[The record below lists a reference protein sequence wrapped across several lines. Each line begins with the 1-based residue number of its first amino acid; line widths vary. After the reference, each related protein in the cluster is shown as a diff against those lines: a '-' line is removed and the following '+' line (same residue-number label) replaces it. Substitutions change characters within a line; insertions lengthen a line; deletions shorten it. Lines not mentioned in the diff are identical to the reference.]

1 MSAGLEIRTG
11 GGSPV
16 RDASA
21 ARYLL
26 PTGMACGQWQWPH
39 IHRSGEVGERGG
51 PCPGFGARKTL
62 GLNSAEHPE
71 FPDRMVGVRAH
82 ATSSA

>member
-1 MSAGLEIRTG
+1 MSAHVAQWMSAGLVIRTG

-26 PTGMACGQWQWPH
+26 PTGMACGQWQCRTY
-39 IHRSGEVGERGG
+39 IGQVKSVSEADR
-51 PCPGFGARKTL
+51 AQTL
-62 GLNSAEHPE
+62 GHVKLW
-71 FPDRMVGVRAH
+71 V
-82 ATSSA
+82 

>member
-1 MSAGLEIRTG
+1 MIGTG

-26 PTGMACGQWQWPH
+26 PTGMAFGQWQWPY
-39 IHRSGEVGERGG
+39 ILGQVKSVSGADR
-51 PCPGFGARKTL
+51 AQAL
-62 GLNSAEHPE
+62 GH
-71 FPDRMVGVRAH
+71 VKVWV
-82 ATSSA
+82 